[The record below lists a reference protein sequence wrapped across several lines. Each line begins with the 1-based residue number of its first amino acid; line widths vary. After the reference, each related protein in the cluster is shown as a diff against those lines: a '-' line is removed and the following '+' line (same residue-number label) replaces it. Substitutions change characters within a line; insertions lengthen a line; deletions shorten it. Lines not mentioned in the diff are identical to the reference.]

1 MFDVVAKQ
9 EGSYPLRVFNFEVK
23 LKVSSCDYQ
32 IYTST
37 EWSYYGYNDPSSW
50 SMISS
55 GTLTQGSPYT
65 DTHFSGFTPQ
75 IINPGENRA
84 FFIAFMDCSGSWPL
98 SVEQG
103 SDYMLGTLVEDDN
116 LELREG
122 IKFGSPLS
130 KTNPFGMPNEPY
142 CECYCCA
149 GGIST
154 PLWVSYISFPVS
166 FYSSILLLSW
176 LGIFTQVCAW
186 FTLSDT

>member
-65 DTHFSGFTPQ
+65 DTHFPGFTPQ
-75 IINPGENRA
+75 IINPGEN
-84 FFIAFMDCSGSWPL
+84 
-98 SVEQG
+98 
-103 SDYMLGTLVEDDN
+103 
-116 LELREG
+116 
-122 IKFGSPLS
+122 
-130 KTNPFGMPNEPY
+130 
-142 CECYCCA
+142 
-149 GGIST
+149 
-154 PLWVSYISFPVS
+154 
-166 FYSSILLLSW
+166 
-176 LGIFTQVCAW
+176 
-186 FTLSDT
+186 